1 MIRARFELRRKLQGI
16 NSDYKT
22 RDPTDDHNCKQ
33 LDKAEEF
40 RKECVIC
47 LSGPADAVIMKCGH
61 GGLCFDCG

>member
-40 RKECVIC
+40 RNLKLKQRIFQA
-47 LSGPADAVIMKCGH
+47 L
-61 GGLCFDCG
+61 